1 MNLLVLGGTWFKE
14 AQAQVCT
21 FIFLC
26 LMLNAKLEATS
37 DLDVYL
43 KTLKIAQ
50 ITFDYNQEHLHL
62 CSIWQ
67 NRIPHKV
74 LIYCFA

>member
-1 MNLLVLGGTWFKE
+1 MNLLVLEFHRLIWTMDMV
-14 AQAQVCT
+14 QAQVCT

-26 LMLNAKLEATS
+26 LMLNAKLEATT

-50 ITFDYNQEHLHL
+50 ITFDYNQEHLFFAPYGKIESL
-62 CSIWQ
+62 L
-67 NRIPHKV
+67 IP
-74 LIYCFA
+74 LI

>member
-1 MNLLVLGGTWFKE
+1 MNFLVLIFHRLLWTWFKE

-26 LMLNAKLEATS
+26 LMLNAKLEATT

-50 ITFDYNQEHLHL
+50 ITFDYNQEHLSFAPF
-62 CSIWQ
+62 CKIES
-67 NRIPHKV
+67 
-74 LIYCFA
+74 LIKY

>member
-1 MNLLVLGGTWFKE
+1 MDMV
-14 AQAQVCT
+14 QAQVCT

-26 LMLNAKLEATS
+26 LMLNAKLEATT

-50 ITFDYNQEHLHL
+50 ITFDYNQEHLSFTPFGKIESL
-62 CSIWQ
+62 L
-67 NRIPHKV
+67 IP
-74 LIYCFA
+74 LI